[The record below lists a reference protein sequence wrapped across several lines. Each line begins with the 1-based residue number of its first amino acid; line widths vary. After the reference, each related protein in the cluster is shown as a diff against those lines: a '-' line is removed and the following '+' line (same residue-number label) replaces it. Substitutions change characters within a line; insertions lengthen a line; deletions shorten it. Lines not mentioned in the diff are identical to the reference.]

1 MQTGLSVRYMHKE
14 DAPLRE
20 AGQRSSAVHPL
31 AQKRCMGKLLE
42 ILGGEPD
49 AEVLLADRSYDTN
62 DILAYTVS
70 AEMKPVIP
78 PKKNRK
84 EQHGCDQYLY
94 KLCYLAKNKQKPR
107 KSTDFLGSWS
117 KRSKSI
123 FLSETNH
130 DSLQVS
136 NWGTD
141 EKQVNT
147 FLFKNHLQNRYIGEF
162 LNSLNCFSD
171 KEPKSFCAS
180 SCSSSRRKAHISR
193 KLSDVLDIIACNS
206 DFS

>member
-1 MQTGLSVRYMHKE
+1 MDCGTKKRQPSGLH
-14 DAPLRE
+14 
-20 AGQRSSAVHPL
+20 
-31 AQKRCMGKLLE
+31 
-42 ILGGEPD
+42 
-49 AEVLLADRSYDTN
+49 
-62 DILAYTVS
+62 
-70 AEMKPVIP
+70 
-78 PKKNRK
+78 
-84 EQHGCDQYLY
+84 
-94 KLCYLAKNKQKPR
+94 QKPNRNPAQHPQGVGRIR
-107 KSTDFLGSWS
+107 KAAEPPTAAHRLRFREEGQGNGADGIFAKKCRSKADFAPTWS

>member
-1 MQTGLSVRYMHKE
+1 MQL
-14 DAPLRE
+14 AP
-20 AGQRSSAVHPL
+20 
-31 AQKRCMGKLLE
+31 
-42 ILGGEPD
+42 
-49 AEVLLADRSYDTN
+49 T
-62 DILAYTVS
+62 
-70 AEMKPVIP
+70 
-78 PKKNRK
+78 
-84 EQHGCDQYLY
+84 
-94 KLCYLAKNKQKPR
+94 
-107 KSTDFLGSWS
+107 WS

-171 KEPKSFCAS
+171 KEPYWLH
-180 SCSSSRRKAHISR
+180 RRLPANT
-193 KLSDVLDIIACNS
+193 AA
-206 DFS
+206 F

>member
-1 MQTGLSVRYMHKE
+1 M
-14 DAPLRE
+14 
-20 AGQRSSAVHPL
+20 
-31 AQKRCMGKLLE
+31 
-42 ILGGEPD
+42 
-49 AEVLLADRSYDTN
+49 
-62 DILAYTVS
+62 
-70 AEMKPVIP
+70 
-78 PKKNRK
+78 
-84 EQHGCDQYLY
+84 EQGV
-94 KLCYLAKNKQKPR
+94 KI
-107 KSTDFLGSWS
+107 DFLSRLRPKPNRSPAKRVRFGKEEQRNERALTFEKVGASDMQLAPTWS

>member
-1 MQTGLSVRYMHKE
+1 M
-14 DAPLRE
+14 LRFFVSHSLKFPPINKN
-20 AGQRSSAVHPL
+20 AAV
-31 AQKRCMGKLLE
+31 KLLRRK
-42 ILGGEPD
+42 
-49 AEVLLADRSYDTN
+49 VFTSLLYIKVDRPLPWRSVN
-62 DILAYTVS
+62 L
-70 AEMKPVIP
+70 
-78 PKKNRK
+78 
-84 EQHGCDQYLY
+84 
-94 KLCYLAKNKQKPR
+94 
-107 KSTDFLGSWS
+107 SWS

>member
-1 MQTGLSVRYMHKE
+1 MCFPKTPNPRNLHLWHVIFILRTPNFEMSENYSYFLLLSLIQCKNP
-14 DAPLRE
+14 APKCR
-20 AGQRSSAVHPL
+20 VF
-31 AQKRCMGKLLE
+31 
-42 ILGGEPD
+42 
-49 AEVLLADRSYDTN
+49 
-62 DILAYTVS
+62 AYIFFVNAT
-70 AEMKPVIP
+70 
-78 PKKNRK
+78 
-84 EQHGCDQYLY
+84 
-94 KLCYLAKNKQKPR
+94 
-107 KSTDFLGSWS
+107 WS